1 MNAAFEILN
10 QAKELYPNE
19 SEIQYRMVGLYYNI
33 DEEFNAIE
41 ALNMALI
48 TDFHKNYILKDLF
61 PHVWESENVQK
72 IIKNHTI

>member
-1 MNAAFEILN
+1 
-10 QAKELYPNE
+10 
-19 SEIQYRMVGLYYNI
+19 MVGLYYNI

-41 ALNMALI
+41 ALNLALI

-61 PHVWESENVQK
+61 PHVWESKNVQK